1 VSIPIGTERTIMK
14 RIILFVST
22 ITFLFGATTIGCGPA
37 SEPCCDEPVV
47 LRDLSP
53 EELLVVE
60 SSNNF
65 AFDIF
70 QRTSELEDNMFISP
84 FSISTALAMT
94 ANGAA
99 GETKETIKT
108 AIYLSNMTD
117 EEMNRAYSDLA
128 GFLLHLDGRVVLE
141 LANSSWYR
149 EDLTV
154 EEVFRNVL
162 LEYYDA
168 EIRSANFADPA
179 TKDIINGWIED
190 KTHDKIKNMID
201 QIPPDV
207 VMYLINA
214 IYFKA
219 DWKYQFDETKTKPAD
234 FYLENG
240 NTVETDMMYCK
251 GVKIDY
257 FYNNNFFFMMIP
269 YGNGQYTMTV
279 MMPMHETPIQEI
291 INETSVYNFRDFSL
305 AADTAT
311 VELYMPKFKLKY
323 KKLLNDV
330 LADMGIAFGGGAD
343 LSNLFVDALDLFIS
357 RVIHQSFIE
366 INEKGSEAAAATVVE
381 ISETSVGPGGPPEV
395 VFVDRP
401 FAFFITEKHSNTIL
415 FAGKITDPTRLE

>member
-1 VSIPIGTERTIMK
+1 
-14 RIILFVST
+14 
-22 ITFLFGATTIGCGPA
+22 
-37 SEPCCDEPVV
+37 
-47 LRDLSP
+47 
-53 EELLVVE
+53 
-60 SSNNF
+60 
-65 AFDIF
+65 
-70 QRTSELEDNMFISP
+70 
-84 FSISTALAMT
+84 
-94 ANGAA
+94 
-99 GETKETIKT
+99 
-108 AIYLSNMTD
+108 
-117 EEMNRAYSDLA
+117 
-128 GFLLHLDGRVVLE
+128 
-141 LANSSWYR
+141 
-149 EDLTV
+149 LTV
-154 EEVFRNVL
+154 EEVFKNVL

-219 DWKYQFDETKTKPAD
+219 DWKYQFDESKTKPAD

-240 NTVETDMMYCK
+240 NTVQTAMMYCK

-257 FYNNNFFFMMIP
+257 FYNDNVFFMMIP

-291 INETSVYNFRDFSL
+291 INETSVNNFRDFSL
-305 AADTAT
+305 ATDTAT
-311 VELYMPKFKLKY
+311 VELYMPKFKLEY

-330 LADMGIAFGGGAD
+330 LADMGMGIAFGGGAD

-366 INEKGSEAAAATVVE
+366 VNEKGSEAAAATVVE

-395 VFVDRP
+395 VYVDKP